1 MTILFTS
8 MCKKKMAILDQSF
21 LYYIEKKH
29 HKKQKSLPTVT
40 GLEPAILRS
49 EV

>member
-1 MTILFTS
+1 LTQEKDEKEGEKR
-8 MCKKKMAILDQSF
+8 KKVF
-21 LYYIEKKH
+21 LI
-29 HKKQKSLPTVT
+29 VT